1 MNLDNPAKAVKD
13 YIMQNIDYFK
23 LQAKN
28 LYKDYKTRKLSA
40 AGDIYEYSPKCYDI
54 TGIFLDYDIFDD
66 DPKFEFS
73 LMNAQHLIAKLVGF
87 KSWND
92 LIKVSDTQLEIA
104 KIKLGCFAFNNYD
117 PSKIEDYE
125 FWVSK
130 AEEENHTRFDDEALL
145 VLARYYILGEG
156 QENIPVNVF
165 ADPESVQYE
174 EVNIEDDPNT
184 QPVMVECLHCGKRF
198 LSNET
203 KLIRPKGDTD
213 SEPEE
218 VCKYWPECDGQIWDL
233 IPVEDM
239 EGE

>member
-1 MNLDNPAKAVKD
+1 MNLDNSANAVKD
-13 YIMQNIDYFK
+13 YVMTSVEYFK

-28 LYKDYKTRKLSA
+28 FHKDYKTRKLSA
-40 AGDIYEYSPKCYDI
+40 GGDIYEYSPKYYDI

-87 KSWND
+87 KSWGD
-92 LIKVSDTQLEIA
+92 LIKATDTQLEIA
-104 KIKLGCFAFNNYD
+104 KIKLSCFTFDNYD

-130 AEEENHTRFDDEALL
+130 AEEENHTHFDDETLL
-145 VLARYYILGEG
+145 MLAKYYILGEG
-156 QENIPVNVF
+156 QENVPVNVF
-165 ADPESVQYE
+165 ADPEPIQYE
-174 EVNIEDDPNT
+174 EINAQDDQSE
-184 QPVMVECLHCGKRF
+184 QPVMVECLHCGERF

-218 VCKYWPECDGQIWDL
+218 VCKHWPKCNGKIWDL
-233 IPVEDM
+233 IPVDE
-239 EGE
+239 